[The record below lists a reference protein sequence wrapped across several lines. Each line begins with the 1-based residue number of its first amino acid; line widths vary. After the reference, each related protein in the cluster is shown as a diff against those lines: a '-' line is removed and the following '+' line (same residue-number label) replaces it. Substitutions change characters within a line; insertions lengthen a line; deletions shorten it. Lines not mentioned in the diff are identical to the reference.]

1 MHNQG
6 ALEPESLLHRIPT
19 MRKIMPMPKPS
30 HPGRILARY
39 IANRTVTEVARH
51 LGVARPTLS
60 RLLHGRAA
68 ISMDMA
74 LRLSEAFRTEPD
86 LWLRLQMQYD
96 LWLAS
101 RQQRTRVQPFEAGSP
116 A

>member
-1 MHNQG
+1 
-6 ALEPESLLHRIPT
+6 
-19 MRKIMPMPKPS
+19 MPISRPS
-30 HPGRILARY
+30 HPGRILAQY
-39 IANRTVTEVARH
+39 IANRSVTEVARH

-86 LWLRLQMQYD
+86 LWLRLQMHYD
-96 LWLAS
+96 LWKAS
-101 RQQRTRVQPFEAGSP
+101 RQQRTPVQPLEAPGT

>member
-1 MHNQG
+1 MERKQ
-6 ALEPESLLHRIPT
+6 PPQRIQT
-19 MRKIMPMPKPS
+19 LRKIIMQMPKPS
-30 HPGRILARY
+30 HPGRILASY
-39 IANRTVTEVARH
+39 IANRTVTEVAQH

-96 LWLAS
+96 LWTAS
-101 RQQRTRVQPFEAGSP
+101 RQRRTPVQPFEAGG
-116 A
+116 AA